1 MSVRPSR
8 SDVLVALATG
18 AIALG
23 LLGARS
29 RLHAVVWAYQNK
41 VVAVPE

>member
-23 LLGARS
+23 LLGVRS
-29 RLHAVVWAYQNK
+29 RLQAVVWTYQNK